1 MLAAERQ
8 SRIVDVI
15 RKKGSVHV
23 DELAKELSVSP
34 MTVRRDLVKL
44 QQDDR
49 IERCHGGAMAKQEV
63 TYEDKL
69 TSHKKEKEK
78 IARCCFSYVSEGDTV
93 FLDAGTTTYEIA
105 RLIKDIPGILIVTND
120 LEIARLIKDSDAEL
134 FICGGSVQKSTG
146 SMFGHYA
153 TQMLADFKFDA
164 GFFGAASINE
174 DFEVMTPTIDKMWL
188 KRETPR
194 QCRKSYLAAD
204 RSKFGRQAMTRI
216 NTLGDYSAV
225 ITDKEFAEAD
235 LERLEHM
242 NAVIIEAK

>member
-1 MLAAERQ
+1 M
-8 SRIVDVI
+8 
-15 RKKGSVHV
+15 
-23 DELAKELSVSP
+23 
-34 MTVRRDLVKL
+34 
-44 QQDDR
+44 
-49 IERCHGGAMAKQEV
+49 
-63 TYEDKL
+63 
-69 TSHKKEKEK
+69 
-78 IARCCFSYVSEGDTV
+78 
-93 FLDAGTTTYEIA
+93 DAGTTTYEIA

-146 SMFGHYA
+146 SMFRHYA

-194 QCRKSYLAAD
+194 QCRKSYLVAD

>member
-1 MLAAERQ
+1 MIWRSPGLLRTATRNF
-8 SRIVDVI
+8 
-15 RKKGSVHV
+15 
-23 DELAKELSVSP
+23 LSVAAVYRNLP
-34 MTVRRDLVKL
+34 
-44 QQDDR
+44 
-49 IERCHGGAMAKQEV
+49 
-63 TYEDKL
+63 
-69 TSHKKEKEK
+69 
-78 IARCCFSYVSEGDTV
+78 
-93 FLDAGTTTYEIA
+93 
-105 RLIKDIPGILIVTND
+105 
-120 LEIARLIKDSDAEL
+120 
-134 FICGGSVQKSTG
+134 G